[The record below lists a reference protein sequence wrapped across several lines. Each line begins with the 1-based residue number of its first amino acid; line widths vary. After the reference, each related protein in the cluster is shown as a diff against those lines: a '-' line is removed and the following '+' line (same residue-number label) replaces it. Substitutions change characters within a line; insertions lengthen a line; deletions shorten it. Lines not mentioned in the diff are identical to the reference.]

1 MASPHLSVADSEGM
15 GRGRSRTGVS
25 ILAIRRDPIVAR
37 IVEFL
42 SGIGLQVT
50 LGANSQQTFLPG
62 IDIQNG
68 VLMIDESKLLY
79 PGDLLHEA
87 GHLALL
93 PSAKRAQVNSD
104 AGSDGGIEM
113 AAIAWSHAAA
123 LHLGLPPEIVFH
135 KDGYRGGSDA
145 IIENFAAGRYIG
157 VPILEWAGLSISEK
171 RGR

>member
-1 MASPHLSVADSEGM
+1 
-15 GRGRSRTGVS
+15 VS

-123 LHLGLPPEIVFH
+123 LHLGLPPDVVFH
-135 KDGYRGGSDA
+135 KNGYRGGSEA

-157 VPILEWAGLSISEK
+157 VPILEWAGLTISENRAK
-171 RGR
+171 EVGIEPYPSMLHWLREG